1 MAQPP
6 PRGREARGAGLMV
19 TGSASAAVP
28 PVLGGRGAGLCE
40 EPHCAAGLPGR
51 SAAGYWPGS
60 HSPSTRTHTHIPRTC
75 THTYHVHILPTP
87 TCIHR
92 HIPHTYT
99 PPQMHASTCLHTCTH
114 IHTHTHTAY
123 EQGMPH
129 PHPSKEMSWSPVH
142 MAAGSLDQAP
152 PMQPQLPSQG
162 CPLPTSPDGA
172 RTRCLNGLRL
182 GFLNKMRV

>member
-1 MAQPP
+1 M
-6 PRGREARGAGLMV
+6 RGAPLCGWF
-19 TGSASAAVP
+19 
-28 PVLGGRGAGLCE
+28 AGEVSCRLL
-40 EPHCAAGLPGR
+40 AWFTLPQHTHTHTHPT
-51 SAAGYWPGS
+51 YM
-60 HSPSTRTHTHIPRTC
+60 HTHIPCTYTTYTHMHPQ
-75 THTYHVHILPTP
+75 THTTY
-87 TCIHR
+87 IH
-92 HIPHTYT
+92 

-114 IHTHTHTAY
+114 IHTHTHAAY